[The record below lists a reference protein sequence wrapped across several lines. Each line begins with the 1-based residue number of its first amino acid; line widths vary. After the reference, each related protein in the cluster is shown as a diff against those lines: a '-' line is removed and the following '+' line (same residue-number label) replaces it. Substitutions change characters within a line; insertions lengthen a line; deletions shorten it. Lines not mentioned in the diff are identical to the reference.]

1 VSARI
6 VDIAGVPI
14 AFDVSDGERAAV
26 LESALAGWPDAAGPA
41 VATLVLDA
49 VPAARPDDPSHSELY
64 GFEFWARPGGCAVA
78 SRTLVVE
85 VDRAE
90 ARLHLPDLAEA
101 PLLEGCVHL
110 AVAWL
115 IAPHDRFM
123 VHGAAIERAGA
134 AFLLL
139 GNSGAGKSTLIAA
152 AIESGWQALG
162 DDLTIVERID
172 ATSAQ
177 LHGVHKMPAIPAEIG
192 GPILDHAVTDAD
204 HRERVGL
211 PRELLAGGAH
221 PARGVVRITHS
232 AAPEGSLRRVPA
244 HEALPLFVQSFTG
257 SIDPELRATFF
268 PTAAALVRRASWEL
282 GHAPDPATRRERAA
296 AHLDEMTR
304 ASS

>member
-1 VSARI
+1 VAARI

-14 AFDVSDGERAAV
+14 AFDVSDDERAAV
-26 LESALAGWPDAAGPA
+26 LEPALAGWPDTAGPA

-49 VPAARPDDPSHSELY
+49 DPVARPDGPSHSELY

-78 SRTLVVE
+78 SRALVVD
-85 VDRAE
+85 VDRSE
-90 ARLHLPDLAEA
+90 ARLHLPDLADA
-101 PLLEGCVHL
+101 LLLEGCVHL

-115 IAPHDRFM
+115 IARHDRFM
-123 VHGAAIERAGA
+123 VHGAAIERGGA

-152 AIESGWQALG
+152 AIESGWRALG

-172 ATSAQ
+172 GTSAR

-192 GPILDHAVTDAD
+192 GPILDHAITDAD

-211 PRELLAGGAH
+211 PRALLTSGAH
-221 PARGVVRITHS
+221 PARGVVRITHA
-232 AAPEGSLRRVPA
+232 AAPEGSLRSVPA

-282 GHAPDPATRRERAA
+282 GHSSDPGARRQRAV
-296 AHLDEMTR
+296 AHLDEIAR